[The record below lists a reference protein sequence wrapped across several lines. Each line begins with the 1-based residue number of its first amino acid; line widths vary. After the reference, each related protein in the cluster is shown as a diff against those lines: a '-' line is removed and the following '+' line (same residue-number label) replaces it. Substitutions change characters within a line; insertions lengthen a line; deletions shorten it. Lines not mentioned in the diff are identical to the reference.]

1 MCMHETA
8 EERIQTLLKSFYVCM
23 RHTKYFK
30 MSLVACTLSIA
41 NEKRLS
47 WLYILVKFELDLKM
61 YTEVRIYLLEAY
73 TFAKIT
79 EMFEQSIYY
88 SLN

>member
-1 MCMHETA
+1 MHETA
-8 EERIQTLLKSFYVCM
+8 EERIQTLLKSFYICM

-47 WLYILVKFELDLKM
+47 
-61 YTEVRIYLLEAY
+61 
-73 TFAKIT
+73 
-79 EMFEQSIYY
+79 
-88 SLN
+88 